1 MCALF
6 LVPALPWASTH
17 LYVVMKEQTN
27 IFQNSLQNQTPFCIR
42 VTTWFHLGD
51 TTQVLLLLKQD
62 GYQYNDV
69 RGTMSSLKGGSRRE
83 LGPGQVEDER
93 YSRVRHAPLP
103 VYHDSIAHVL
113 GRKSNV
119 CFIDPRTRQEHQLYK
134 RLNIKRGELARW
146 YYPRTEIDR
155 RKTLSSDSGA
165 TLEKGGTNDVKVAVS
180 VSSKKTELLK
190 KSVMCKY
197 LIKHECVLCLRFYSQ
212 MFHLVH
218 IRFFLVLWS
227 YICMHVLGNIF
238 F

>member
-1 MCALF
+1 MCFIVCSFSRSSPTLGLDTPLRRYERTNKHFPKQSSKSDAI
-6 LVPALPWASTH
+6 
-17 LYVVMKEQTN
+17 LY
-27 IFQNSLQNQTPFCIR
+27 P
-42 VTTWFHLGD
+42 GD
-51 TTQVLLLLKQD
+51 HVISSWRHNTSVIMLKQD

-165 TLEKGGTNDVKVAVS
+165 TLEKGGANDVKVAVS

-197 LIKHECVLCLRFYSQ
+197 LIKHDCVLCLRFYSQ

-218 IRFFLVLWS
+218 IVFFLVL
-227 YICMHVLGNIF
+227 
-238 F
+238 